1 MKMNTVAVLRF
12 FLVAALICGSLF
24 TLTAQEAASVP
35 ATNLP
40 AATEAQGQADLADV
54 VMQLQRVNEQLAKAF
69 PEKRV
74 QQNVREYPKSG
85 GAFYTPYRNFLTM
98 GTLNTWLAGQ
108 GNFAPLNA
116 NWFPF
121 VNGWGGAWR
130 WSMSKN
136 FQIGLGGWG
145 GGVSS
150 LGQRNATTH
159 GSIDE
164 DSDGLDDYYSYAG
177 YSLSF
182 CDFEFY
188 YRLPI
193 GSKMAFI
200 SGAIVG
206 LGSESMVI
214 SRNDRTFVNN
224 SGFGGLINDSNWT
237 RFLFDLGLRA
247 SFQWQPFEG
256 AKWFR
261 FAINT
266 GFNYPV
272 APGPWRP
279 GAGVHVSDV
288 APPES
293 WIPMNY
299 WASFTVDFNF

>member
-1 MKMNTVAVLRF
+1 M
-12 FLVAALICGSLF
+12 VAALICSSLF
-24 TLTAQEAASVP
+24 TLAAQEAEA
-35 ATNLP
+35 LP

-54 VMQLQRVNEQLAKAF
+54 VLQLQRVNEQLAKAF
-69 PEKRV
+69 PEKSV
-74 QQNVREYPKSG
+74 QQNVREYPKFG
-85 GAFYTPYRNFLTM
+85 GGFYMPYRNFLSM

-108 GNFAPLNA
+108 GNFAPLSA

-121 VNGWGGAWR
+121 ANGWGGSWR
-130 WSMSKN
+130 WSFSKN
-136 FQIGLGGWG
+136 FQMGFGTWG

-150 LGQRNATTH
+150 LGQRDATAH

-164 DSDGLDDYYSYAG
+164 DADGLDDYYSYASYG
-177 YSLSF
+177 LSF
-182 CDFEFY
+182 FDFEFF

-200 SGAIVG
+200 PGAILG
-206 LGSESMVI
+206 LGSESMGI

-224 SGFGGLINDSNWT
+224 SSGLGGIIADSSWT

-272 APGPWRP
+272 APGTWRP

-293 WIPMNY
+293 WVPMHY
-299 WASFTVDFNF
+299 WASFSFDFNF